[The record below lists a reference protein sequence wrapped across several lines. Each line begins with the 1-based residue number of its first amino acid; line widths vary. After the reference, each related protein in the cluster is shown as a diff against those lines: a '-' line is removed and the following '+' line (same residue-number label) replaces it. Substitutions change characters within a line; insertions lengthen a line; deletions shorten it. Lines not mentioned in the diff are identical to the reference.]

1 MQEKTQLMQ
10 MLTHIAEPRVPSIGR
25 DGATRDEILY
35 SAALLIA
42 SEGYS
47 ACTMRSI
54 SKKIQMKAGSLYHH
68 FESKDEILLEI
79 MNVGTTI
86 LLEEVTRQ
94 VAALP
99 PHASFDDRMRVAIR
113 THAACM
119 VDKSMPFMRVYE
131 HLPPIIKRQA
141 RVARKRYADF
151 WASLLEAGKATG
163 DVDTDLNLSIFVPF
177 LLSGL
182 SRVGDWYRE
191 TMDLDEIA
199 DLIADM
205 CLGGIRKG
213 PRAVR

>member
-1 MQEKTQLMQ
+1 MQNYVGV
-10 MLTHIAEPRVPSIGR
+10 AEPETAESRPSGSSR

-35 SAALLIA
+35 SAARLIA
-42 SEGYS
+42 SEGYP

-79 MNVGTTI
+79 MNVGTKI
-86 LLEEVTRQ
+86 LLDEVSRQ
-94 VAALP
+94 VEELP
-99 PHASFDDRMRVAIR
+99 ADADFERKMRVAIR

-141 RVARKRYADF
+141 RVARKRYAEF
-151 WASLLEAGKATG
+151 WVSLLENGKASG
-163 DVDTDLNLSIFVPF
+163 DVNADLDLAIFIPF

-182 SRVGDWYRE
+182 SRVGDWYRD
-191 TMDLDEIA
+191 TMDLDEVA
-199 DLIADM
+199 NLIGDM
-205 CLGGIRKG
+205 CLRGVIPGKSGKR
-213 PRAVR
+213 